1 MPVVSFFGGMT
12 TASALEPVKKE
23 EAPAVDAKASELQER
38 KDLKGAVAALYKQ
51 ARLSGVTPTGWATLE
66 KQCWAEITTSM
77 AAKALPALKDASKVE
92 FLNAGMSTQRA
103 AI

>member
-1 MPVVSFFGGMT
+1 MEEVPS
-12 TASALEPVKKE
+12 ASTPGPVKKE
-23 EAPAVDAKASELQER
+23 EAPAVDAKASELPER

-66 KQCWAEITTSM
+66 KQCGGEITTSK
-77 AAKALPALKDASKVE
+77 AAKALPAVKDASKVE
-92 FLNAGMSTQRA
+92 FLNSGKSTQGS

>member
-1 MPVVSFFGGMT
+1 MEEVPS
-12 TASALEPVKKE
+12 ASTPGPVKKE
-23 EAPAVDAKASELQER
+23 EAPAVDAKASELPER
-38 KDLKGAVAALYKQ
+38 KNLKGAVAALYKQ

-66 KQCWAEITTSM
+66 KQCGGEITTSK

-92 FLNAGMSTQRA
+92 FLNAGKSTQGS

>member
-1 MPVVSFFGGMT
+1 MPS
-12 TASALEPVKKE
+12 ASTPGPVKKE
-23 EAPAVDAKASELQER
+23 EAPAVDAKASELPER
-38 KDLKGAVAALYKQ
+38 KNLKGAVAALYKQ

-66 KQCWAEITTSM
+66 KQCGGEITTSK

-92 FLNAGMSTQRA
+92 FLHAGKSTKGS

>member
-1 MPVVSFFGGMT
+1 MEEVPS
-12 TASALEPVKKE
+12 ASTPGPVKKE
-23 EAPAVDAKASELQER
+23 EAPAVDAKASELPER

-66 KQCWAEITTSM
+66 KQCGGEITTSK

-92 FLNAGMSTQRA
+92 FLNAGKSTQGS